1 MEHSLLCVFCHC
13 PGTYDIFSYV
23 LPTICHTQIFLQDFH
38 LYFANTA
45 SGSLIFFFNFCFCHF
60 FLLDLLYSMENPNNI
75 VDFDYCLI
83 KQHIA
88 LFVLNSLLL
97 INNIIGNYYY
107 YVGKTN
113 ST

>member
-1 MEHSLLCVFCHC
+1 
-13 PGTYDIFSYV
+13 
-23 LPTICHTQIFLQDFH
+23 
-38 LYFANTA
+38 
-45 SGSLIFFFNFCFCHF
+45 
-60 FLLDLLYSMENPNNI
+60 MENPNNI
-75 VDFDYCLI
+75 VDFDYCLL

-113 ST
+113 SSRCSKLPLCISVMSEML

>member
-1 MEHSLLCVFCHC
+1 
-13 PGTYDIFSYV
+13 
-23 LPTICHTQIFLQDFH
+23 
-38 LYFANTA
+38 
-45 SGSLIFFFNFCFCHF
+45 
-60 FLLDLLYSMENPNNI
+60 MENPNNI
-75 VDFDYCLI
+75 VDFDYCLL

-113 ST
+113 STRCS